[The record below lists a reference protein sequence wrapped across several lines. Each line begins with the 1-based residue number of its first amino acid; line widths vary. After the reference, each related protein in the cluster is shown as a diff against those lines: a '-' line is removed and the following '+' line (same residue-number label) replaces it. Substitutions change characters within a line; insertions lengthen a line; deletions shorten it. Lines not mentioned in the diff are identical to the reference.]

1 MPVTRT
7 QPLPAFAPD
16 ILQSGTMTLLWLRL
30 AVLLYGVA
38 ALAVLPAAL
47 YDHPRWRHLAVPCAV
62 AAALFHFVSL
72 AETLNAA
79 HHRLPVD
86 THEVQSLLAL
96 ILGLAFLLG
105 YARYRSVS
113 IGIFVLPIAFMLAML
128 AAFRP
133 GQETFS
139 APIRTGWIALHIVL
153 LLAAYAALVVS
164 LLASLLYLI
173 QERRL
178 KSKAGHTRWL
188 PPLDTQLETIDQI
201 ALKTLLFGLPCMTA
215 GLLIGSVIAQADYG
229 AKYFS
234 DPKILLTFGLWIAY
248 VAMIFIRRASG
259 LRGRRAVYLSS
270 FVVLVVLFVWA
281 ANQFSAVHRFPTP

>member
-1 MPVTRT
+1 
-7 QPLPAFAPD
+7 
-16 ILQSGTMTLLWLRL
+16 MTLLWLRL

-47 YDHPRWRHLAVPCAV
+47 YNRPRWSHFAVP
-62 AAALFHFVSL
+62 AAIGAAGLHFVSVVEML
-72 AETLNAA
+72 DAA
-79 HHRLPVD
+79 HHRLPVEA
-86 THEVQSLLAL
+86 HELQSVLAF
-96 ILGLAFLLG
+96 ILGIIFLG
-105 YARYRSVS
+105 VYWRYRSVS
-113 IGIFVLPIAFMLAML
+113 LGIFVLPIVFLLAVL

-139 APIRTGWIALHIVL
+139 GSIRTGWILLHIVL

-178 KSKAGHTRWL
+178 KSRRSRLHRL
-188 PPLDTQLETIDQI
+188 PAVDMPLETIDQI

-215 GLLIGSVIAQADYG
+215 GLLIGAIIAQADYG
-229 AKYFS
+229 ARYFA

-248 VAMIFIRRASG
+248 VAMIFLRRASG

-281 ANQFSAVHRFPTP
+281 ANQFSAVHKFPTP

>member
-1 MPVTRT
+1 
-7 QPLPAFAPD
+7 
-16 ILQSGTMTLLWLRL
+16 MTLLWLRL

-47 YDHPRWRHLAVPCAV
+47 YDRPRWRHLAVPCAV

-79 HHRLPVD
+79 HHRLPVE

-96 ILGLAFLLG
+96 ILGLAFLLV

-113 IGIFVLPIAFMLAML
+113 IGIFVLPMAFIFAML

-139 APIRTGWIALHIVL
+139 APIRTGWIFLHIVL
-153 LLAAYAALVVS
+153 LLAAYGALVVS

-178 KSKAGHTRWL
+178 KSKSARRWL
-188 PPLDTQLETIDQI
+188 PPLDTPLETIDQI
-201 ALKTLLFGLPCMTA
+201 ALKMLLFGLPCMTA
-215 GLLIGSVIAQADYG
+215 GLLIGSVIAQEDYG
-229 AKYFS
+229 AKYFG
-234 DPKILLTFGLWIAY
+234 DPKILLTFGLWIGY

-270 FVVLVVLFVWA
+270 FVILVVLFVWA
-281 ANQFSAVHRFPTP
+281 ANQFSAVHRFATP

>member
-1 MPVTRT
+1 
-7 QPLPAFAPD
+7 
-16 ILQSGTMTLLWLRL
+16 MTLLWLRF
-30 AVLLYGVA
+30 AVLLYGIA

-47 YDHPRWRHLAVPCAV
+47 YDRPNWRHLAVPATI

-79 HHRLPVD
+79 HHRLPVE
-86 THEVQSLLAL
+86 THELQSLLAL
-96 ILGLAFLLG
+96 ILAVAFLLV
-105 YARYRSVS
+105 YAWYRSVS
-113 IGIFVLPIAFMLAML
+113 IGVFVLPIVFILAML

-133 GQETFS
+133 GEETFS
-139 APIRTGWIALHIVL
+139 APIHTGWIFLHIAL
-153 LLAAYAALVVS
+153 LLAAYAALIVS

-178 KSKAGHTRWL
+178 KSKTSRLRFL
-188 PPLDTQLETIDQI
+188 PPLDTPLETIDQI

-215 GLLIGSVIAQADYG
+215 GLLIGSVIAALTSG
-229 AKYFS
+229 VKYFS
-234 DPKILLTFGLWIAY
+234 DPKILLTFGLWFAY

-270 FVVLVVLFVWA
+270 FVILVVLFVWA
-281 ANQFSAVHRFPTP
+281 ANQFSAVHKFPTP

>member
-1 MPVTRT
+1 
-7 QPLPAFAPD
+7 
-16 ILQSGTMTLLWLRL
+16 MTLLWLRI
-30 AVLLYGVA
+30 AVLLYGTA
-38 ALAVLPAAL
+38 ALAVLPVAL
-47 YDHPRWRHLAVPCAV
+47 YDRPRWRLLAVPATV
-62 AAALFHFVSL
+62 AGAFFHFVAL

-79 HHRLPVD
+79 HHRLPVE

-96 ILGLAFLLG
+96 ILALAFLIV

-113 IGIFVLPIAFMLAML
+113 IGVFVLPIAFMLAML

-133 GQETFS
+133 GEETFS
-139 APIRTGWIALHIVL
+139 APIRTGWILLHIVL
-153 LLAAYAALVVS
+153 LLAAYAALIVS
-164 LLASLLYLI
+164 LLASLLYLV

-178 KSKAGHTRWL
+178 KSKAGNHRWL
-188 PPLDTQLETIDQI
+188 PPLDTPLETIDQI

-248 VAMIFIRRASG
+248 IAMIFIRRASG
-259 LRGRRAVYLSS
+259 FRGRRAVYLSS

-281 ANQFSAVHRFPTP
+281 ANQFSAVHRFTTP

>member
-1 MPVTRT
+1 MHGALSYGSDPRAT
-7 QPLPAFAPD
+7 D
-16 ILQSGTMTLLWLRL
+16 ILSIGPMTLLWLRL
-30 AVLLYGVA
+30 AVLLYGIA

-47 YDHPRWRHLAVPCAV
+47 YNRPRWSQFAVP
-62 AAALFHFVSL
+62 AAIGAAGLHFVSL
-72 AETLNAA
+72 AEMLNAA
-79 HHRLPVD
+79 HHRLPVEA
-86 THEVQSLLAL
+86 HEVQSVLAL
-96 ILGLAFLLG
+96 ILALLFLAV
-105 YARYRSVS
+105 YWRYRSVS
-113 IGIFVLPIAFMLAML
+113 IGIFILPIVFLMAVL

-139 APIRTGWIALHIVL
+139 QPVHTGWVILHIVL
-153 LLAAYAALVVS
+153 LLAAYAALIVS
-164 LLASLLYLI
+164 LLASVLYLI

-178 KSKAGHTRWL
+178 KSKGSRLHWL
-188 PPLDTQLETIDQI
+188 PTIDMPLETIDQL

-215 GLLIGSVIAQADYG
+215 GLLIGALIAQADYG
-229 AKYFS
+229 AKYFA

-281 ANQFSAVHRFPTP
+281 ANQFSAVHKFPTP